1 LSIELPSVLGDSVH
15 LQTVFLNLIT
25 NALDAMPHGGS
36 LTVKAQQISSPIFSE
51 NGKWLEIS
59 ITDTGIGIPE
69 ESKKKIFDPFF
80 TTKRMGDGTGLGLS
94 ICEKIVRDHSG
105 RLDVKSEVGK
115 GSTFFVFL
123 PVYEGKEK
131 DEQTISTSPDRR

>member
-1 LSIELPSVLGDSVH
+1 M
-15 LQTVFLNLIT
+15 T

-36 LTVKAQQISSPIFSE
+36 LTVKAQQIPSLTTSE

-59 ITDTGIGIPE
+59 MTDTGIGIPE

-105 RLDVKSEVGK
+105 RLKVKSEVGK
-115 GSTFFVFL
+115 GSTFLVLL
-123 PVYEGKEK
+123 PVYPPTQKVTESSDG
-131 DEQTISTSPDRR
+131 

>member
-1 LSIELPSVLGDSVH
+1 
-15 LQTVFLNLIT
+15 
-25 NALDAMPHGGS
+25 
-36 LTVKAQQISSPIFSE
+36 VKAQQIPSLTPSE

-59 ITDTGIGIPE
+59 MTDTGIGIPE

-105 RLDVKSEVGK
+105 RLEVKSEVGK
-115 GSTFFVFL
+115 GSTFLVLL
-123 PVYEGKEK
+123 PAYLPTQKVTESSDG
-131 DEQTISTSPDRR
+131 